1 MSSSA
6 FDTIARNWGDSVAD
20 RLRSYL
26 SKQETDLPIRVR
38 IASDFVRVSR
48 DATMSIF
55 QELERASVVRAASLP
70 LCSACDEVIEASG
83 DDAPECD
90 LCERIVRDGKTETCF
105 LLRSPVLYRAPSEG
119 QAHSL
124 AEPTGSEPYASA
136 EAFEDMSWEALDAM
150 LPVDALLMTATK
162 VELQAVRSHL
172 RPPTGRERVLR
183 VPWKE
188 STYYLGRIG
197 SYACAVVMSEAGAI
211 GRQGAA
217 LTLHDAIAR
226 LKPSFAVAVGI
237 AFGHDPEAQAIGDVL
252 ISTMVIPYE
261 PARIQPGG
269 NIHRAPHPE
278 VGMILLNRLRT
289 LDSEEDFGTT
299 LRFGPMLSGEKLV
312 DDPEFKDHLFK
323 THPTAIGGEMEAA
336 GIYAAAARNRLEWIV
351 LKAIC
356 DWGDGKKDKTH
367 QKAAAAN
374 ACAVM
379 EALLSR
385 AGLERSVFVASDGT
399 TPQTTSIPSM
409 EEMPVV
415 EVTENPGFRSTR
427 PGRTRRRR

>member
-1 MSSSA
+1 MSSSG
-6 FDTIARNWGDSVAD
+6 FDTIARSWGEGVAE
-20 RLRSYL
+20 RVRSYL

-48 DATMSIF
+48 DAMTSIF

-70 LCSACDEVIEASG
+70 LCSVCDEVVEVDG
-83 DDAPECD
+83 EEAPECD
-90 LCERIVRDGKTETCF
+90 LCEKTVRDGKTETCF
-105 LLRSPVLYRAPSEG
+105 FLRSPVLYRVPSGREV
-119 QAHSL
+119 HIL
-124 AEPTGSEPYASA
+124 AEPPGSEAYAA
-136 EAFEDMSWEALDAM
+136 GEAFEDMSWEALDAM
-150 LPVDALLMTATK
+150 LPVDALLMTAVK
-162 VELQAVRSHL
+162 VELQAVRSQL
-172 RPPTGRERVLR
+172 QPPTGRERVLR

-188 STYYLGRIG
+188 STYYFGRIG
-197 SYACAVVMSEAGAI
+197 SYSCAVVMSEAGAV

-237 AFGHDPEAQAIGDVL
+237 AFGHDPDQQAIGDVL

-269 NIHRAPHPE
+269 DVPRAPHPE

-299 LRFGPMLSGEKLV
+299 LRFGPLLSGEKLV
-312 DDPEFKDHLFK
+312 DEPEFKAHLFK

-356 DWGDGKKDKTH
+356 DWGDGKKNKIH

-374 ACAVM
+374 ACSVVK
-379 EALLSR
+379 ALLSR
-385 AGLERSVFVASDGT
+385 AGLERAVFVASDRS
-399 TPQTTSIPSM
+399 TPQKTPVSAV
-409 EEMPVV
+409 EEMPEI